1 MSILEVRGLQKIY
14 TARFG
19 GNKVE
24 ALKNVTFS
32 VEEGEYV
39 AIMGESGSGKTT
51 LLNIL
56 AALDKPT
63 SGTVLLDGNDVTR
76 IKESAIA
83 AFRRDNLGFVFQDFN
98 LLDTFSLEDNIY
110 LPLVLAQKTYQEMAQ
125 RLKPVASELGI
136 TDILRKYPYEVSGGQ
151 KQRAAVAR
159 ALITNPKLILADEP
173 TGALDSKSTDEL
185 LRLFSQI
192 NKGGQ
197 TILMVTHSVKAASH
211 ASRVLFIK
219 DGEVFHQIYRGQCS
233 DQELYQKISD
243 TLTMNYIIAFLT
255 FSDSLSGMIGGEQIK
270 TMLNLGCYVI
280 GTFSVIFLFYTNSFL
295 IKKRKKELGLYNILG
310 MGKKNIGLIIFWETV
325 IIGVVAM
332 LAGLA
337 GGIIFSKLAELIAV
351 NMLKGGIDYTF
362 TISLKAISETAVLF
376 TSIFV
381 LVFLNSIRQVHTANP
396 VELINSVNVGE
407 KPPKS
412 NWAVGL
418 LGAVILAAAYYIAV
432 TIKNPIAT
440 ILWFFVAVIM
450 VIVATNMLFISGSV
464 QMCKILKKNKGYYYK
479 ANHFV
484 SVSSMAYRM
493 KRNGAGLA
501 QICILATMV
510 LVMVTGSACLYFGAE
525 DSLESRYPQDIGI
538 SIKYRSSDSS
548 DQIVADQMRTAADE
562 IFEKEGIEPQKK
574 IEYNVASI
582 EGVLKDGTFDPNMIS
597 SLDIDAAENIYV
609 AYFMSEE
616 DYSDISGEEVN
627 LGPDQAMV
635 YTGKRDYDKKT
646 LTLAGGKTLE
656 VVRELDDFEYNGDMS
671 MNAVSPIIIIVSDV
685 EDVTAPFAKIQQ
697 DGFWLL
703 RNSYYYGAD
712 IQQGTDEEI
721 VLNEQISAEAG
732 KIKEA
737 NSERVYSISSESRE
751 ANREEFYGVY
761 GGIFFLGIMLSI
773 VFIFATTLIIYY
785 KQISEGY
792 EDQSRFEIMQKVGMT
807 ERNIKKSIRSQM
819 LTVFFLPL
827 AVAIIHLGFA
837 FPMIKNLLL
846 AFNLSNL
853 PLLLTVAAVSVLIF
867 IVFYILVYRIT
878 SNTYY
883 HIVNG
888 NRGR

>member
-1 MSILEVRGLQKIY
+1 MMRAGFYPHL
-14 TARFG
+14 
-19 GNKVE
+19 
-24 ALKNVTFS
+24 
-32 VEEGEYV
+32 
-39 AIMGESGSGKTT
+39 AI
-51 LLNIL
+51 
-56 AALDKPT
+56 
-63 SGTVLLDGNDVTR
+63 
-76 IKESAIA
+76 SAIGKNKR
-83 AFRRDNLGFVFQDFN
+83 F
-98 LLDTFSLEDNIY
+98 Y
-110 LPLVLAQKTYQEMAQ
+110 LPY
-125 RLKPVASELGI
+125 
-136 TDILRKYPYEVSGGQ
+136 IL
-151 KQRAAVAR
+151 
-159 ALITNPKLILADEP
+159 TC
-173 TGALDSKSTDEL
+173 TGM
-185 LRLFSQI
+185 I
-192 NKGGQ
+192 
-197 TILMVTHSVKAASH
+197 M
-211 ASRVLFIK
+211 
-219 DGEVFHQIYRGQCS
+219 
-233 DQELYQKISD
+233 
-243 TLTMNYIIAFLT
+243 MNYIIAFLT
-255 FSDSLSGMIGGEQIK
+255 FSDSLSGMSGGDQIK
-270 TMLNLGCYVI
+270 MMLNLGCYVI
-280 GTFSVIFLFYTNSFL
+280 GAFSVIFLFYTNSFL

-325 IIGVVAM
+325 IIGVISM

-337 GGIIFSKLAELIAV
+337 GGIIFSKLAELVAV

-362 TISLKAISETAVLF
+362 TISLKAISETTALF
-376 TSIFV
+376 TSIFA

-396 VELINSVNVGE
+396 VELINSTNTGE

-418 LGAVILAAAYYIAV
+418 LGAVILAAAYYMAV
-432 TIKNPIAT
+432 TIKNPIAAMV
-440 ILWFFVAVIM
+440 WFFVAVIM

-548 DQIVADQMRTAADE
+548 DQIVADQMRTAVDE
-562 IFEKEGIEPQKK
+562 IFEKEGVQPQKK

-582 EGVLKDGTFDPNMIS
+582 EGILKDGTFDPNMIS
-597 SLDIDAAENIYV
+597 SLDIDVAENIYV

-616 DYSDISGEEVN
+616 DYSNISGEEVN

-697 DGFWLL
+697 EGFWLL
-703 RNSYYYGAD
+703 RNSWYYGAD

-721 VLNEQISAEAG
+721 ALNEQISLEAG

-737 NSERVYSISSESRE
+737 NSEKVYSISSESRE
-751 ANREEFYGVY
+751 GSREEFYGVY

-837 FPMIKNLLL
+837 FPMIKNLLM
-846 AFNLSNL
+846 AFNLNNL
-853 PLLLTVAAVSVLIF
+853 SLLLTVAAVSVLIF

-888 NRGR
+888 NRDR

>member
-1 MSILEVRGLQKIY
+1 MMRAGFYPYL
-14 TARFG
+14 
-19 GNKVE
+19 
-24 ALKNVTFS
+24 
-32 VEEGEYV
+32 
-39 AIMGESGSGKTT
+39 AI
-51 LLNIL
+51 
-56 AALDKPT
+56 
-63 SGTVLLDGNDVTR
+63 
-76 IKESAIA
+76 SAIGKNKR
-83 AFRRDNLGFVFQDFN
+83 F
-98 LLDTFSLEDNIY
+98 Y
-110 LPLVLAQKTYQEMAQ
+110 LPY
-125 RLKPVASELGI
+125 
-136 TDILRKYPYEVSGGQ
+136 IL
-151 KQRAAVAR
+151 
-159 ALITNPKLILADEP
+159 TC
-173 TGALDSKSTDEL
+173 TGM
-185 LRLFSQI
+185 I
-192 NKGGQ
+192 
-197 TILMVTHSVKAASH
+197 M
-211 ASRVLFIK
+211 
-219 DGEVFHQIYRGQCS
+219 
-233 DQELYQKISD
+233 
-243 TLTMNYIIAFLT
+243 MNYIIAFLT

-562 IFEKEGIEPQKK
+562 IFEKE
-574 IEYNVASI
+574 
-582 EGVLKDGTFDPNMIS
+582 
-597 SLDIDAAENIYV
+597 
-609 AYFMSEE
+609 
-616 DYSDISGEEVN
+616 
-627 LGPDQAMV
+627 
-635 YTGKRDYDKKT
+635 
-646 LTLAGGKTLE
+646 
-656 VVRELDDFEYNGDMS
+656 
-671 MNAVSPIIIIVSDV
+671 
-685 EDVTAPFAKIQQ
+685 
-697 DGFWLL
+697 
-703 RNSYYYGAD
+703 
-712 IQQGTDEEI
+712 DE
-721 VLNEQISAEAG
+721 
-732 KIKEA
+732 
-737 NSERVYSISSESRE
+737 
-751 ANREEFYGVY
+751 
-761 GGIFFLGIMLSI
+761 
-773 VFIFATTLIIYY
+773 
-785 KQISEGY
+785 
-792 EDQSRFEIMQKVGMT
+792 
-807 ERNIKKSIRSQM
+807 
-819 LTVFFLPL
+819 
-827 AVAIIHLGFA
+827 
-837 FPMIKNLLL
+837 
-846 AFNLSNL
+846 
-853 PLLLTVAAVSVLIF
+853 
-867 IVFYILVYRIT
+867 
-878 SNTYY
+878 
-883 HIVNG
+883 
-888 NRGR
+888 